1 MKLRIKTDTKH
12 KEFFHSPGLYSDPN
26 FKFTSNQAP
35 VELRISNAQPFVA
48 LEMTPISDQPAVYLV
63 DADNKEPLSDITRS
77 QNCGTAAQGKTCG

>member
-1 MKLRIKTDTKH
+1 MHLNTNTKYRSRD
-12 KEFFHSPGLYSDPN
+12 KYVDVSFVC
-26 FKFTSNQAP
+26 KSNQAP

>member
-1 MKLRIKTDTKH
+1 MD
-12 KEFFHSPGLYSDPN
+12 SY

-63 DADNKEPLSDITRS
+63 DADNKEPLPDITS
-77 QNCGTAAQGKTCG
+77 IG